1 MNRILVGVRPLDH
14 ALAAGMTALGVV
26 LMVADIQSSDGS
38 TRIDSRSW
46 VMIPLFAAAT
56 VPLLWRRRN
65 LWAVLGVAAAVLA
78 VHDVA
83 FGWVVRCGAGL
94 PLAFALAYAAGRLMT
109 DRKQSYGA
117 LAAVIGIQFL
127 VLIRDSAAGLG
138 IIPFTAVM
146 SVAFWGVGLYLQKRS
161 HRTLTAEAAAPVKT
175 FA

>member
-1 MNRILVGVRPLDH
+1 
-14 ALAAGMTALGVV
+14 
-26 LMVADIQSSDGS
+26 
-38 TRIDSRSW
+38 
-46 VMIPLFAAAT
+46 MIPLFAAAT

-65 LWAVLGVAAAVLA
+65 LWAVLGVA
-78 VHDVA
+78 
-83 FGWVVRCGAGL
+83 
-94 PLAFALAYAAGRLMT
+94 
-109 DRKQSYGA
+109 
-117 LAAVIGIQFL
+117 AAVIGIQFL